1 MTWSTRRRI
10 AVVGG
15 LIALVAVVSAAPGVV
30 AAAGGDVPPAEL
42 GGQPGQ
48 AQSGANTSQSNA
60 STNATVEFSNQT
72 TNGSTVTVQS
82 VTLSQPGFVALHTSS
97 YADGLVGANESIV
110 AVSQRL
116 SAGTHRNVTINV
128 SDAPPGNAPGLNRSQ
143 LNETSTLVTSIY
155 GDINGNKRLDSVQ
168 SFGEKDTLVTNNSS
182 VVRDTAR
189 VRVPS
194 PPRQTASVAF
204 RNQTLQND
212 TLTVAQARLPR
223 GGFLIA
229 HNESYQRSGDAVA
242 SAVAISRYLPP
253 GNYSNVTLSVKQGAL
268 EQPQTVTVRPSLDT
282 NDNQQYDFVRSDGF
296 QDVAYEN
303 RAGNQSVVVTETAQV
318 DVPSSETT
326 ISQTQPATTVSQ
338 TQSGT
343 QAASTPAA
351 ASGGTDGSS
360 GLLGSLG
367 LQEIVGIL
375 VLLIGGLLIVRA
387 IR

>member
-1 MTWSTRRRI
+1 MTWSTRHRI
-10 AVVGG
+10 AVVGF
-15 LIALVAVVSAAPGVV
+15 IAIVAVVVSAPAMA
-30 AAAGGDVPPAEL
+30 AAAGGDAPPAEL

-48 AQSGANTSQSNA
+48 LQSGANISQSNA

-72 TNGSTVTVQS
+72 TNGSTVTIQS

-97 YADGLVGANESIV
+97 YADGLVGANESVI

-116 SAGTHRNVTINV
+116 SAGTHRNVTITV
-128 SDAPPGNAPGLNRSQ
+128 SHAPPGNAPGLNRSQ
-143 LNETSTLVTSIY
+143 LNETSTLVATIY

-168 SFGEKDTLVTNNSS
+168 SFGEEDTLVTNNSS
-182 VVRDTAR
+182 VVRDAAR

-194 PPRQTASVAF
+194 PPRRTASVAF
-204 RNQTLQND
+204 HNQTLQND
-212 TLTVAQARLPR
+212 TLTVAKARLPR

-253 GNYSNVTLSVKQGAL
+253 GNYSNVTLSVRQGAL
-268 EQPQTVTVRPSLDT
+268 DESQTVTVRPSLDT

-303 RAGNQSVVVTETAQV
+303 RTGNQSVVVTETAQV

-326 ISQTQPATTVSQ
+326 VSQ
-338 TQSGT
+338 TQSEAAASQTQSAT

-351 ASGGTDGSS
+351 ASGDTDGSS
-360 GLLGSLG
+360 GLLDSLG

-375 VLLIGGLLIVRA
+375 VLLVGAFLIVRA

>member
-1 MTWSTRRRI
+1 MTWSTRHRI
-10 AVVGG
+10 AVVGF
-15 LIALVAVVSAAPGVV
+15 IVIVAVVVAAPAMA
-30 AAAGGDVPPAEL
+30 AAAGGDAPAAEL

-48 AQSGANTSQSNA
+48 TQSGANTTQLNA
-60 STNATVEFSNQT
+60 SNATVEFSNQT
-72 TNGSTVTVQS
+72 TNDSTVTIQS

-97 YADGLVGANESIV
+97 YADGLVGANESMI

-128 SDAPPGNAPGLNRSQ
+128 SHAPPGNAPGLNRSQ
-143 LNETSTLVTSIY
+143 LNETSTLVASIY
-155 GDINGNKRLDSVQ
+155 GDINGNKRLDSVR
-168 SFGEKDTLVTNNSS
+168 SFGENDTLVTNNGS

-189 VRVPS
+189 VRVPT

-229 HNESYQRSGDAVA
+229 HNESYQRTGGAVT

-253 GNYSNVTLSVKQGAL
+253 GNYSNVSLSVKQGAL
-268 EQPQTVTVRPSLDT
+268 DESQIVTIRPSLDT

-303 RAGNQSVVVTETAQV
+303 RSGNQSIVVTETAQV
-318 DVPSSETT
+318 IIPSSETAV
-326 ISQTQPATTVSQ
+326 SQTQPATTASQ
-338 TQSGT
+338 TDSAT
-343 QAASTPAA
+343 QAPSTQAA

-367 LQEIVGIL
+367 LQEIAGVL
-375 VLLIGGLLIVRA
+375 VLFIGGFLIVRA